1 MPLLEAVDTIE
12 ELQAAINDPEAFMS
26 RLLQAGTPLARK
38 LAMQAAKRA
47 IIARLRPAL
56 EPHLAKQHLAWA
68 DVLPALEAI
77 DTLEEL
83 EAAISEPETF
93 LSQLMATVVGPAAR
107 KMVIARL
114 RPAVEPHLAKQH
126 LAWADVLPLVE
137 AVDTIDELQSALT
150 DPLTFA
156 TKLAQASKSAAKKL
170 AKEQLKK
177 RIPKKDPQP
186 KFEIDVAKVP
196 PELKRLCALFFDET
210 SKMNMV
216 PPQRP
221 SAQPSCRT
229 QSFSDWT
236 H

>member
-56 EPHLAKQHLAWA
+56 
-68 DVLPALEAI
+68 
-77 DTLEEL
+77 
-83 EAAISEPETF
+83 
-93 LSQLMATVVGPAAR
+93 
-107 KMVIARL
+107 
-114 RPAVEPHLAKQH
+114 EPHLAKQH